1 MATFAVNASDDT
13 VKALS
18 ELMDGMAQE
27 GEKKADT
34 LQRIFRIAAQNA
46 DGETLKHSGVD
57 VSALDAAQ
65 ENIRAMFVAAVTGR
79 EQIVENCNAKIAE
92 IRDKKD
98 ALETDLRAKIT
109 AAEEAKAQAEQ
120 EAADAS
126 KTAAQAISDAKAARD
141 AAEANAAL
149 AAEKD
154 KTILALTDKLT
165 AAEAK
170 AEGYD
175 ALTKAKADADT
186 QITALQAQI
195 STDQKEHE
203 RILTDEKKAAERALN
218 DAHKDTDV
226 QLREL
231 RAQMDRA
238 VSDAKK
244 DAALAQ
250 EKAIAEAVSAAQDE
264 AQAKIQEIRDR
275 MQDELRQA
283 DKENAKLQAKID
295 LQAEQIKDLMQRLST
310 NTKE

>member
-18 ELMDGMAQE
+18 ELMENMAQD

-34 LQRIFRIAAQNA
+34 LQRIFRIAADQA
-46 DGETLKHSGVD
+46 DGETLKQNGVD

-98 ALETDLRAKIT
+98 ALETELRAKIA
-109 AAEEAKAQAEQ
+109 AAEEAKTRAEQ
-120 EAADAS
+120 DAANSA
-126 KTAAQAISDAKAARD
+126 KVAEQAVKDAKAARD

-175 ALTKAKADADT
+175 ALTKAKADADAK
-186 QITALQAQI
+186 ITALQTQI
-195 STDQKEHE
+195 SADQKEHD
-203 RILTDEKKAAERALN
+203 RILADTQKDAE
-218 DAHKDTDV
+218 T
-226 QLREL
+226 QQREL
-231 RAQMDRA
+231 QAQIDWA

-250 EKAIAEAVSAAQDE
+250 EKAIAEAVNTAQNE
-264 AQAKIQEIRDR
+264 AQQKMQEIRDH
-275 MQDELRQA
+275 MQNELRQA
-283 DKENAKLQAKID
+283 DKENARLQVKID
-295 LQAEQIKDLMQRLST
+295 MQTEQINSLMQRLSD
-310 NTKE
+310 NQKRI

>member
-34 LQRIFRIAAQNA
+34 LQRIFRIASQNA
-46 DGETLKHSGVD
+46 DGEVLKHSGVD

-65 ENIRAMFVAAVTGR
+65 ENIRSMFVTAVTGR
-79 EQIVENCNAKIAE
+79 EQIVENCNMKIAE

-109 AAEEAKAQAEQ
+109 AAEESKVQAEQ
-120 EAADAS
+120 AANNAA
-126 KTAAQAISDAKAARD
+126 KAAAQAISDAKAARD
-141 AAEANAAL
+141 TAEANAAL

-170 AEGYD
+170 ADGYD
-175 ALTKAKADADT
+175 ALIKAKADADA
-186 QITALQAQI
+186 QIAALQAQL
-195 STDQKEHE
+195 STEQKEHE
-203 RILTDEKKAAERALN
+203 RILNDEKKSADRALS
-218 DAHKDTDV
+218 DAQKDAETKI
-226 QLREL
+226 REL
-231 RAQMDRA
+231 QAKMDRA
-238 VSDAKK
+238 ISDAKK

-250 EKAIAEAVSAAQDE
+250 EKAIVEA
-264 AQAKIQEIRDR
+264 AKEIREH
-275 MQDELRQA
+275 MQEEIRQA
-283 DKENAKLQAKID
+283 DKENAKLQAKLDIQLD
-295 LQAEQIKDLMQRLST
+295 QIKELQNRISAFESQ
-310 NTKE
+310 K